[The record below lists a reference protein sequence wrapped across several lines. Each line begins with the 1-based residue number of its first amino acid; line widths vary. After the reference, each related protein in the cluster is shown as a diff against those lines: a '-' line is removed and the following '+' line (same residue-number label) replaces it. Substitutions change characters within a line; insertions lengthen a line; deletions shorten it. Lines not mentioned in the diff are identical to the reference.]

1 MKNKK
6 LIVSL
11 IVACVIVLAACNKTH
26 NGPTLTPGQKTL
38 TSKIWRLQSLTVPQM
53 SDPSKDSSIIQ
64 SCADSALMAFDVY
77 GNYQLADGS
86 KKGCDST
93 AVPYDHGTWTLSS
106 DADSLFLKGK
116 RNFAWKLE
124 KLNDTIVN
132 ATFRDSISPEK
143 NWLKKI
149 TLK

>member
-6 LIVSL
+6 LIFSL
-11 IVACVIVLAACNKTH
+11 VIVSVFVFAACNKTH
-26 NGPTLTPGQKTL
+26 DGPSLTPEQKSL
-38 TSKIWRLQSLTVPQM
+38 TGRIWKLQSLTVPQT
-53 SDPSKDSSIIQ
+53 SDPSKDSSIIR

-86 KKGCDST
+86 KNGCDST
-93 AVPYDHGTWTLSS
+93 AVPYDHGNWMLSA
-106 DADSLFLKGK
+106 DNDSLLLKGK

-124 KLNDTIVN
+124 KLNDTIVT

-143 NWLKKI
+143 NWLKTI